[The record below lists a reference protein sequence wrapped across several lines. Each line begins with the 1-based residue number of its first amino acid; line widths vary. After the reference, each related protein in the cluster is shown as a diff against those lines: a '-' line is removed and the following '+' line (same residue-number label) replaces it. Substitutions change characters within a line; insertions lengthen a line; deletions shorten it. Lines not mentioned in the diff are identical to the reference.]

1 MQPVTS
7 PIPQLEFEDAALDKH
22 LGLISMDRPKI
33 VFDFGPANRL
43 LGGIYPCQMTA
54 FGASP
59 GAGKTTLMGQLADGV
74 AASGNPVLFITEEL
88 PVHKL
93 VCKSL
98 VRLSGGALTLG
109 DIPENVAADTT
120 SLAAFEAAVGCY
132 RATIAPNISYASV
145 SSVADIG
152 RLVGECIHAC
162 GKTPVVFIDYLQL
175 LATKSAAPFADER
188 LAINDCVTQLR
199 AVCNTYG
206 TSLYVASSVSREFYG
221 SKPPSLKMFGGAS
234 TVEYSFDNALY
245 LHEDKE
251 RCDAFNRKAL
261 KLTAIKAR
269 YRALDSAPLTFDG
282 AHAVFRE
289 VV

>member
-88 PVHKL
+88 PAHKL

-98 VRLSGGALTLG
+98 VRLSKGTLTLG

-152 RLVGECIHAC
+152 RLVGECIHA
-162 GKTPVVFIDYLQL
+162 
-175 LATKSAAPFADER
+175 
-188 LAINDCVTQLR
+188 
-199 AVCNTYG
+199 
-206 TSLYVASSVSREFYG
+206 
-221 SKPPSLKMFGGAS
+221 
-234 TVEYSFDNALY
+234 
-245 LHEDKE
+245 
-251 RCDAFNRKAL
+251 
-261 KLTAIKAR
+261 
-269 YRALDSAPLTFDG
+269 
-282 AHAVFRE
+282 
-289 VV
+289 

>member
-7 PIPQLEFEDAALDKH
+7 PITQLEFEDAALDKH
-22 LGLISMDRPKI
+22 LGLIAMDRPKA
-33 VFDFGPANRL
+33 VFDFEPANRL

-54 FGASP
+54 VAAVP
-59 GAGKTTLMGQLADGV
+59 GAGKTTLMCQLADGV
-74 AASGNPVLFITEEL
+74 AASGNPVIFITEEL
-88 PVHKL
+88 PAHKL
-93 VCKSL
+93 VHKSL
-98 VRLSGGALTLG
+98 VRLSEGALTLG
-109 DIPENVAADTT
+109 DIPNSAMVAE
-120 SLAAFEAAVGCY
+120 AFEAAVERY
-132 RATIAPNISYASV
+132 RTEIAPNISYATV
-145 SSVADIG
+145 ATVADIG

-175 LATKSAAPFADER
+175 LATKAAAPFADER

-206 TSLYVASSVSREFYG
+206 ASMYVVSSVSREFYG

-251 RCDAFNRKAL
+251 RCGAFGHKAL

-269 YRALDSAPLTFDG
+269 YRALESAPLTFDG